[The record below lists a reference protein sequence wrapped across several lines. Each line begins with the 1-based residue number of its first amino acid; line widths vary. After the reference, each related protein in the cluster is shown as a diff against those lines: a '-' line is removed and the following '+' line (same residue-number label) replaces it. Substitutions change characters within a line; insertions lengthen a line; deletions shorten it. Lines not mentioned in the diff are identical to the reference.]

1 MDNLVQWANAKIY
14 KESIAL
20 LKQINIS
27 KDDMEDYNWAMFTHA
42 MDFFKEHVSL
52 KKPIQNNF
60 SQAYWTI
67 C

>member
-1 MDNLVQWANAKIY
+1 
-14 KESIAL
+14 
-20 LKQINIS
+20 
-27 KDDMEDYNWAMFTHA
+27 

-67 C
+67 CWQGIWYLLST